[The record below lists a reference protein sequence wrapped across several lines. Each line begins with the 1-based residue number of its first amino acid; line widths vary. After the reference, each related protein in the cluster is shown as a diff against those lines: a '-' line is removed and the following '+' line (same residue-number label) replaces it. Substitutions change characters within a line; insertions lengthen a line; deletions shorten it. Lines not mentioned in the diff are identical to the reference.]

1 MAEQGPIPASAEAGF
16 VFSMSQP
23 ENPFIADPYF
33 QRALAAY
40 LPEDILAEVVPAF
53 TRFAEATISPQVK
66 EWNLNAERQQPFV
79 EKHNVWGARHD
90 VDRLVTSE
98 GWRALRKWGAEE
110 GTVAIGYET
119 RYGKYNRIVQHA
131 KNYLFSPVSGL
142 TGCPLSMTDGTARLL
157 RSQLPGLPASHP
169 FHETYDRLTA
179 RTGSWTSGQW
189 MTERPGGSDVQN
201 TETWARYAPLSSKTE
216 GEHGALDQ
224 GDYLVS
230 GFKFFSSATDADV
243 TMLLAKT
250 ESGKLSA
257 FLAPLT
263 RTVAAAEDGGGGGTG
278 KVVTNGVRIH
288 RLKNKFGTKQL
299 PTAEL
304 ELKDMR
310 AHLVG
315 PVDRG
320 VATISHLLN
329 VTRAWAFVSS
339 IAAMRRG
346 LGISKQ
352 FAANRTVFGYPL
364 WALPL
369 HLRTL
374 ADIEVRVR
382 GFTQLGF
389 FTVSLMSFTENGFP
403 ESGTLKAS
411 PPLPDP
417 GEAATVVLRAL
428 TAAAKAVTSKNA
440 VVTMQECMEALG
452 GVGYMD
458 DPDEPENVA
467 RALRDI
473 SVNAIWE
480 GTTNVLSSEFVRHV
494 LNRNHLE
501 HINSWLSKAIDGVGN
516 RDYREALQA
525 SWGNL
530 YGRLR
535 KNKDYIFDVL
545 SVGRSVMFSFSWI
558 VVGVLLAWDA
568 QRDGDE
574 LAGEVARRCI
584 LNGEG
589 GLREWLLPDVGVP
602 SAAARFDESKERA
615 KWDCR
620 LVWGKELPDFAPFG
634 QRIPLGS
641 KM

>member
-1 MAEQGPIPASAEAGF
+1 MSDQGPAPATAESGF
-16 VFSMSQP
+16 IFSMSRS
-23 ENPFIADPYF
+23 ENPFTADPYF
-33 QRALAAY
+33 QRALATY
-40 LPEDILAEVVPAF
+40 LPKEILAEVTPAF
-53 TRFAEATISPQVK
+53 TKFAEETISPQIR
-66 EWNLNAERQQPFV
+66 EWNVNAERQQPFV
-79 EKHNVWGARHD
+79 EKHNIWGARHD

-98 GWRALRKWGAEE
+98 GWRGLRKWGAEE
-110 GTVAIGYET
+110 GTVAIGYEAE
-119 RYGKYNRIVQHA
+119 YGKYNRIVQHA

-157 RSQLPGLPASHP
+157 RSQLSGLPESHP
-169 FHETYDRLTA
+169 FHETYNRLTA
-179 RTGSWTSGQW
+179 RTDSWTSGQW

-201 TETWARYAPLSSKTE
+201 TETWARYSPLSKKT
-216 GEHGALDQ
+216 GEHGKLDE

-263 RTVAAAEDGGGGGTG
+263 KTVVGEDGRP

-329 VTRAWAFVSS
+329 VTRAWAFMSSVS
-339 IAAMRRG
+339 AMRRG
-346 LGISKQ
+346 LAISKQ
-352 FAANRTVFGYPL
+352 FAINRTVFGYPL

-382 GFTQLGF
+382 GFTQLSF
-389 FTVSLMSFTENGFP
+389 FTISLMSFTENGFP
-403 ESGTLKAS
+403 ESDA
-411 PPLPDP
+411 PQVPLPKA
-417 GEAATVVLRAL
+417 GEEAMVVLRAL

-440 VVTMQECMEALG
+440 TITMQECMEALG

-494 LNRNHLE
+494 LNRNHLQYL
-501 HINSWLSKAIDGVGN
+501 HAWLSKAIAGIKN
-516 RDYREALQA
+516 ADYREALQT
-525 SWGNL
+525 SWENL
-530 YGRLR
+530 HGRLQQ
-535 KNKDYIFDVL
+535 NKDYIFDVL
-545 SVGRSVMFSFSWI
+545 SVGRGVMFSFSWI
-558 VVGVLLAWDA
+558 VVGVLLAWDV
-568 QRDGDE
+568 QRDNDE
-574 LAGEVARRCI
+574 LAEEVARRSI

-589 GLREWLLPDVGVP
+589 GLREWLLPDVGKP
-602 SAAARFDESKERA
+602 SSKARFDESKERA

-620 LVWGKELPDFAPFG
+620 LVWGRELPEFAPFG